1 MRLSGI
7 AKVIV
12 ATTDAALAADAYG
25 RGFGLEVG
33 AASVDEDRGVLSVVC
48 RPPKGGII
56 EPVSAIDT
64 SREFAQDI
72 ACMVK
77 EKGEGIYAL
86 VLCAEDPRSAASVLR
101 SRGLD
106 LSETTG
112 IETSVFGTRILI
124 E

>member
-56 EPVSAIDT
+56 ESVSAIDT

-77 EKGEGIYAL
+77 EKGK
-86 VLCAEDPRSAASVLR
+86 V
-101 SRGLD
+101 
-106 LSETTG
+106 
-112 IETSVFGTRILI
+112 VFGTRILI